1 MNVEQLKVLKT
12 AYLDIFLAIRPEVV
26 DNNIKDPHW
35 LVDFTKGETCFFI
48 YVTGS
53 FTC

>member
-12 AYLDIFLAIRPEVV
+12 AYLDIFLAISPEVV

-35 LVDFTKGETCFFI
+35 LVDFTRGETCFFI